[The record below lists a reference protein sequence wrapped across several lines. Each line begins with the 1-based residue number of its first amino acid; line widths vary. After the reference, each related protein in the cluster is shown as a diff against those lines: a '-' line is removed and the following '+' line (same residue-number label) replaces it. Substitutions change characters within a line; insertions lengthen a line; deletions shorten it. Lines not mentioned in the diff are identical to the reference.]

1 MTIYLIFRSFYAKLV
16 ILCFILTHNV
26 WYQNENENDK
36 VTLSTFEECFFFLAN
51 SNELSLGMHK
61 YKMFLIRCLSID
73 ARQQPQNDGQ
83 QQRQATNN

>member
-26 WYQNENENDK
+26 WHQNENDK
-36 VTLSTFEECFFFLAN
+36 VTLSTFEECFFLAN

-61 YKMFLIRCLSID
+61 YKMFLIPCLSID